1 LTKKNERMAEKIK
14 VCNFDKKNREQNQK
28 RDRIQP
34 EQLQGLLEC
43 MEKLFAIFKLNSSDE
58 KQTH

>member
-1 LTKKNERMAEKIK
+1 MAEKIK